1 MSLSLHLYQLYPF
14 FQSYFLIYIFLSTF
28 RLSLLFHF
36 FLLCLISPLTLF
48 MFLYCFPSFYLIAL
62 FFTSHYPL
70 LFNPAFAVFI
80 LPYLHLFLSLPLLLS
95 IHVLPILLLT
105 ILFLPYVSLD
115 LNTSLPA
122 WTVSFSVLSFP
133 SSYLTPVFPS
143 LTFTLLSLSH
153 LIHFYPHFIPY
164 LHALSFSF
172 FLLVLSFSP
181 PYPFLPVLHFNP
193 LFLPHISP
201 GLSIS
206 NYFRLI
212 PFDPTLPFSPDLS
225 FFMLSLFFPPYI
237 SPMLSLLYL
246 SNRLIPA
253 LLLQSFCLI
262 FNLAL
267 SISNYSRLIFL
278 TFYLLPPYPDTSC
291 LTFQPFI
298 SASYFISHYTFLTI
312 PTLSLFFSPYH
323 FPTALF
329 LVRPYSCSSR
339 IILVFT
345 DLSLSIH

>member
-1 MSLSLHLYQLYPF
+1 MPYLSPFFFLFYHSPRLILF
-14 FQSYFLIYIFLSTF
+14 FQSYI
-28 RLSLLFHF
+28 
-36 FLLCLISPLTLF
+36 LTLYF
-48 MFLYCFPSFYLIAL
+48 CHTF
-62 FFTSHYPL
+62 
-70 LFNPAFAVFI
+70 
-80 LPYLHLFLSLPLLLS
+80 HL
-95 IHVLPILLLT
+95 
-105 ILFLPYVSLD
+105 D
-115 LNTSLPA
+115 
-122 WTVSFSVLSFP
+122 
-133 SSYLTPVFPS
+133 
-143 LTFTLLSLSH
+143 
-153 LIHFYPHFIPY
+153 
-164 LHALSFSF
+164 
-172 FLLVLSFSP
+172 
-181 PYPFLPVLHFNP
+181 YPFLTIFAL
-193 LFLPHISP
+193 SP
-201 GLSIS
+201 
-206 NYFRLI
+206 LI
-212 PFDPTLPFSPDLS
+212 PPYLFPLIYLS
-225 FFMLSLFFPPYI
+225 LCCLFFPPYI